1 MPNAVQLIKQ
11 DHKKVASLFQK
22 YQKTKG
28 QEAKRRIADQA
39 MEQLEIHAKLEEE
52 IFYPAAKKEIE
63 DGDLINEAVK
73 EHKTVKD
80 LIRELRGMQPDD
92 EEFEEKW
99 SELVENVE
107 HHVQEEESELLPE
120 VEDTEM
126 DLAEYGEEMAERK
139 EELMEESGVSD
150 GASRSRSAKSRS
162 GGSRSKK
169 SNAGARAH

>member
-11 DHKKVASLFQK
+11 DHKKVAGLFQK

-28 QEAKRRIADQA
+28 SEAKRKIAEQA

-63 DGDLINEAVK
+63 DSDLINEAVK
-73 EHKTVKD
+73 EHSTVKE
-80 LIRELRGMQPDD
+80 LIEELRGMSPGD
-92 EEFEEKW
+92 EDFEQKW

-107 HHVQEEESELLPE
+107 HHVQEEETELLPE

-126 DLAEYGEEMAERK
+126 DLSEFGEEMAERK
-139 EELMEESGVSD
+139 EELMEENGMD
-150 GASRSRSAKSRS
+150 GKSSSRSRSASKSRS
-162 GGSRSKK
+162 RSKSK
-169 SNAGARAH
+169 RSTRH

>member
-28 QEAKRRIADQA
+28 AEAKRKIAEQA
-39 MEQLEIHAKLEEE
+39 MEQLEIHSKLEEE

-63 DGDLINEAVK
+63 DSDLINEAVK
-73 EHKTVKD
+73 EHGTVKE
-80 LIRELRGMQPDD
+80 LIEELRGMSPGD

-120 VEDTEM
+120 VEDTEI
-126 DLAEYGEEMAERK
+126 DLSEFGEEMAERK
-139 EELMEESGVSD
+139 EELMEENSLEHNSS
-150 GASRSRSAKSRS
+150 ARSRAAKSHGRS
-162 GGSRSKK
+162 SNSKGSPPY
-169 SNAGARAH
+169 